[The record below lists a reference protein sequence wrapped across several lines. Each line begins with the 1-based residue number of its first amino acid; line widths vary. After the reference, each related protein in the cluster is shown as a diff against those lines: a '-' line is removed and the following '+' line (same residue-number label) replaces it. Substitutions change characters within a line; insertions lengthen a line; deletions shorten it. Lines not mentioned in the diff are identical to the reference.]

1 MEDSVLY
8 HFATVKQT
16 RSNREDI
23 QYDLQLRQQPKR
35 SRMCG
40 VGEKA
45 DRRPIDPPPIVQ
57 LKVNDPNLPSSDQHS
72 FLQNPYYFMY
82 ASLMAADLD
91 EELHLL
97 RDGKTRS
104 TTGSVVSSLYHLK
117 DIDNSDAG
125 FFVFPDLSVRVE
137 GHYRLKLSLFEIIGK
152 DVYHCRSIISD
163 VFVVYSAKKFPG
175 MEESTFLSRA
185 FADQGLKIRIRKELR
200 QRKKNSRRKEPE
212 DDSSM
217 LSVED
222 KSSKRVRNDEHSI
235 LEPSGSEGSPASGS
249 RTPAGGSGSG
259 DLNMYQ
265 QPKSYTYPPSSSSS
279 SYQQQS
285 SDRMLA
291 SVTSSSNNSSN
302 IPPTHPPHHHQHHHP
317 SALSIATASIST
329 TSSST
334 SPTAPI
340 VASSTPSSH
349 FSPQSSNPVDA
360 RYQNMRID
368 YPSMPLPAPPQ
379 QPGLVRHYADLTS
392 STDASKISSATH
404 HHPVRP
410 WSDSNITTDFQW
422 RRSNDDRAYEYNDL
436 SAAAAAAAAAQQ
448 QQHHHRIS
456 SRPTDHR
463 TVAGIPG
470 NEGVAAAAPQQQ
482 SLLYTTQQPRYS
494 VTPDSYYSPV
504 SPFARPPTE
513 TQAPYSALH
522 HSHMSASAPS
532 TPNSGSGG
540 PSHPPPPPP
549 PPHSSRN
556 PPMPGFVER
565 PQPQRAPN
573 INSLLTDM
581 RIEHRDRQE

>member
-1 MEDSVLY
+1 
-8 HFATVKQT
+8 
-16 RSNREDI
+16 
-23 QYDLQLRQQPKR
+23 
-35 SRMCG
+35 
-40 VGEKA
+40 
-45 DRRPIDPPPIVQ
+45 
-57 LKVNDPNLPSSDQHS
+57 
-72 FLQNPYYFMY
+72 
-82 ASLMAADLD
+82 
-91 EELHLL
+91 
-97 RDGKTRS
+97 
-104 TTGSVVSSLYHLK
+104 
-117 DIDNSDAG
+117 
-125 FFVFPDLSVRVE
+125 
-137 GHYRLKLSLFEIIGK
+137 
-152 DVYHCRSIISD
+152 
-163 VFVVYSAKKFPG
+163 

-265 QPKSYTYPPSSSSS
+265 QSKSYTYPPSSSSC

-285 SDRMLA
+285 SDRMLP
-291 SVTSSSNNSSN
+291 SSSNNSSN

-379 QPGLVRHYADLTS
+379 QQPGLVRHYADLTS

-448 QQHHHRIS
+448 QHRIS
-456 SRPTDHR
+456 SRPTGKLIDHGEKVIR
-463 TVAGIPG
+463 IT
-470 NEGVAAAAPQQQ
+470 N
-482 SLLYTTQQPRYS
+482 
-494 VTPDSYYSPV
+494 
-504 SPFARPPTE
+504 PPT
-513 TQAPYSALH
+513 
-522 HSHMSASAPS
+522 
-532 TPNSGSGG
+532 
-540 PSHPPPPPP
+540 
-549 PPHSSRN
+549 
-556 PPMPGFVER
+556 
-565 PQPQRAPN
+565 
-573 INSLLTDM
+573 D
-581 RIEHRDRQE
+581 